1 MFALSSAPVVLRAL
15 RAESV
20 STIPPFI
27 STEPGPVAAFP
38 LRTNFSKRAGR
49 IEHNCEIDHV
59 FVALKKGPATMLNGQ
74 VKECRRP
81 GVGKKL

>member
-49 IEHNCEIDHV
+49 IEHNCETFLLPREGACDN
-59 FVALKKGPATMLNGQ
+59 AQRSGQ
-74 VKECRRP
+74 RVSQAGGGEKT
-81 GVGKKL
+81 VD